1 MLTRIRRLR
10 PAAFVA
16 GFLAAVVLTGGGAA
30 AYAAN
35 GGSLLIGRSNSGT
48 ATTTL
53 TNSSGIPMKFVAKPG
68 YPPLTTNSTTTV
80 PYLSAD
86 RLDGL
91 SSGSFA
97 LTAGRTGSVDSIT
110 AGGSDWWDID
120 EDGTGDPESE
130 LIISWA
136 TCPTGS
142 KLTGGGYDNYA
153 SGYTVSEFPDV
164 DTWVVVTE
172 ANGTVDPID
181 VPEDDLIAYAVC
193 YNPRG
198 AVPGASAA
206 AVKSSSELSRDAQAR
221 IAKVAAKRSR

>member
-1 MLTRIRRLR
+1 MLARMRRLR
-10 PAAFVA
+10 PAAFLA
-16 GFLAAVVLTGGGAA
+16 GFLAAIVLTGGGAA

-35 GGSLLIGRSNSGT
+35 GGSLLIGRSNSAT

-53 TNSSGIPMKFVAKPG
+53 TNTRGTPMKLVAKPG
-68 YPPLTTNSTTTV
+68 YPPLAVNSTRTV
-80 PYLSAD
+80 QYLSAD

-97 LTAGRTGSVDSIT
+97 LAAGQTGAVTGD
-110 AGGSDWWDID
+110 SDWYDVD
-120 EDGTGDPESE
+120 DDGTGDPESD

-136 TCPTGS
+136 TCPDGS

-172 ANGTVDPID
+172 ANGTVDPTD
-181 VPEDDLIAYAVC
+181 VPAEDLIAYAVC
-193 YNPRG
+193 YSPHG
-198 AVPGASAA
+198 AVPGAGARGA
-206 AVKSSSELSRDAQAR
+206 SSSADLSPTVRAK
-221 IAKVAAKRSR
+221 IAKVAAKHSR